1 MTADDKKK
9 TCRGVHSHGQGQLDQ
24 ITPIIIDLRAGK
36 QHVSHPSDT
45 VLSLGI
51 ITEINVGKNMQC
63 RP

>member
-45 VLSLGI
+45 VLSLGS
-51 ITEINVGKNMQC
+51 NYRDKCGKEHAM
-63 RP
+63 